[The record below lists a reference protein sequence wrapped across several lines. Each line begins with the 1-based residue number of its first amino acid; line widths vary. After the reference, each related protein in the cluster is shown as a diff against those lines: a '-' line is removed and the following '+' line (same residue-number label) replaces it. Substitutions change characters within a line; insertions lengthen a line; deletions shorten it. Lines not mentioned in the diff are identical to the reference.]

1 MRAKLPKRGVISG
14 TKDYVEISNYP
25 RATEAHI
32 TYTASAYE
40 EKYETLSAGKSSE
53 ALKYEV
59 HDMEIKDMTMVN

>member
-32 TYTASAYE
+32 TYTASAHE
-40 EKYETLSAGKSSE
+40 EKYETLSSE

-59 HDMEIKDMTMVN
+59 HDMER